1 MKVKIPKSNRNAAAE
16 AVETSSSSDNQADE
30 LLSEAFLVAAKN
42 EPKRILLMDHI
53 NTISVLRDQKH
64 FTFRAIADWLG
75 ERGIQTDHSAVYR
88 AYLASTP
95 EHMRHPDQDWSE
107 VEDPGYGDENVKI
120 KKTAKAKGDK

>member
-1 MKVKIPKSNRNAAAE
+1 MKTKASKSSRNAAVK
-16 AVETSSSSDNQADE
+16 AVGTSSSPDNQVEE
-30 LLSEAFLVAAKN
+30 LSSETFLEAARK

-75 ERGIQTDHSAVYR
+75 ERGIETDHSAVYR

-107 VEDPGYGDENVKI
+107 VDEPGYGDENVKI
-120 KKTAKAKGDK
+120 KKPAKN